1 MTILCFSM
9 MKSYIKCF
17 KIVLELIVD
26 YSIYLCD
33 HEQINMM
40 TTSTNSFKKIVLI
53 LKDIINYPL
62 LFFAGSD
69 SII

>member
-1 MTILCFSM
+1 MTILYFSM

-17 KIVLELIVD
+17 KIVLELIAD

-33 HEQINMM
+33 HEQINTM
-40 TTSTNSFKKIVLI
+40 TTSTNSFKKLVLI
-53 LKDIINYPL
+53 LKNIINYPL